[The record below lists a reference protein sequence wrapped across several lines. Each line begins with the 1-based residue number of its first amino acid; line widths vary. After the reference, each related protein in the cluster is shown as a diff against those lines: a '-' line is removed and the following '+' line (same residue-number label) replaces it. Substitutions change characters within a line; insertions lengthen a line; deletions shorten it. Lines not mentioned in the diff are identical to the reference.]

1 MPLKIIIMEEKINIP
16 TPVLGNNSEHYE
28 NGNGKRKVN
37 IFAIVNFL
45 IIISLTALFLVAFMK
60 TIKDKSVLEK
70 VCYQDYCFFVNIANS
85 QEERAQG
92 LMFIKKLKQNR
103 GMLFTFEKD
112 GDYAFWM
119 KNTLIPLDIIWLDK
133 DGNVVSVAKNT
144 QPCKYDPCEK
154 FKSDVP
160 ARFVLEINAGMAE
173 KLGISPGSKISLPK
187 I

>member
-1 MPLKIIIMEEKINIP
+1 MKEETNALA
-16 TPVLGNNSEHYE
+16 PVLQDSLEHYE
-28 NGNGKRKVN
+28 NGNGGRKVN

-60 TIKDKSVLEK
+60 TIKDKSMLEK
-70 VCYQDYCFFVNIANS
+70 VCFQDYCFFVNIANS

-112 GDYAFWM
+112 GDYEFWM
-119 KNTLIPLDIIWLDK
+119 KNTFIPLDIIWLDK
-133 DGNVVSVAKNT
+133 DGNVISIAKSVE
-144 QPCKYDPCEK
+144 PCKADPCEK
-154 FKSDVP
+154 FKSGAP

-173 KLGISPGSKISLPK
+173 KLGIAPGEKISLPK
-187 I
+187 IMF